1 MHVYL
6 TIAAAVWG
14 LVTGGFAL
22 PRAAYRLAVEPGEPW
37 RDAHGWVGRGP
48 GGGGVPLAIICAV
61 ACAAVAL
68 RVGVRPEVGV
78 WLLLVPAGALMARV
92 DLAVL
97 RLPDVLTLP
106 AGAVTA
112 AGLGV
117 CALLPGHGGSW
128 SRALL
133 GGAALLA
140 LYFLLHLINPAGMG
154 FGDVKLAPALGM
166 ALGWYG
172 WGAVLAGTFAGFA
185 LGAVAGLTLL
195 ALRRAD
201 RKTAIPFGPFMLLGA
216 LGGVLLAAGQ

>member
-1 MHVYL
+1 
-6 TIAAAVWG
+6 
-14 LVTGGFAL
+14 
-22 PRAAYRLAVEPGEPW
+22 
-37 RDAHGWVGRGP
+37 
-48 GGGGVPLAIICAV
+48 
-61 ACAAVAL
+61 
-68 RVGVRPEVGV
+68 
-78 WLLLVPAGALMARV
+78 MARV

-106 AGAVTA
+106 AGAVMS

-128 SRALL
+128 PRALL
-133 GGAALLA
+133 GGAALFT

-172 WGAVLAGTFAGFA
+172 WGAVLTATFAGFA

>member
-1 MHVYL
+1 VHVYL
-6 TIAAAVWG
+6 TTAAAVWG
-14 LVTGGFAL
+14 LATGGLAL
-22 PRAAYRLAVEPGEPW
+22 PRAAYRLSVEPDLPW
-37 RDAHGWVGRGP
+37 RDARGWLGRGP
-48 GGGGVPLAIICAV
+48 GGVPLAVVCAV

-68 RVGVRPEVGV
+68 RVGARPELGV

-106 AGAVTA
+106 AGAVMS

-117 CALLPGHGGSW
+117 CALLT
-128 SRALL
+128 
-133 GGAALLA
+133 

-216 LGGVLLAAGQ
+216 LGGVLLAAGW